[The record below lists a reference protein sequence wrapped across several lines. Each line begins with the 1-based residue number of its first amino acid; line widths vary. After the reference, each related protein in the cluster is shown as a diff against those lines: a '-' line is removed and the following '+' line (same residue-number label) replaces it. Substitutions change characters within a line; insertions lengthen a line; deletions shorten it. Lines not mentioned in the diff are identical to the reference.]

1 MKSLLPLLLL
11 LMLATMAKSIIWWRN
26 KALSKGR
33 EGELIFFGRKSSHDN
48 SLEGPDCHV
57 QVLTKTSLCFFF
69 VWKYF
74 QVSGSSA
81 K

>member
-1 MKSLLPLLLL
+1 MKSLLSLLLL
-11 LMLATMAKSIIWWRN
+11 LMLTVMVKSIIWWRN
-26 KALSKGR
+26 KTLSKGR

-48 SLEGPDCHV
+48 SLEGPNCHV
-57 QVLTKTSLCFFF
+57 QVLTLFFF

-74 QVSGSSA
+74 QVRGSSG